1 MTKIKQLPP
10 HEAQKIAAGQVV
22 ERPANIVKEL
32 IENAL
37 DAQATQISLYIEEGG
52 KKLIRVVDNGYGM
65 SSDDAQ
71 LCFAKHATS
80 KITSVE
86 QLETINTF
94 GFRGEALASIAAVS
108 KVTLLTKQS
117 NTQQG
122 TKVVIEGG
130 HTKDHTITACK
141 TGTDITIHNL
151 FYNIPARQK
160 FLKKTQTEW
169 RHIQQLFHAFCF
181 AYPSIHFKLF
191 SEDKS
196 VYNYPTFL
204 PQATRGP
211 HGLPESNGREPH
223 TNNIVSRCTQIW
235 ERNQVQHMLTINAEH
250 NNALKITGVISNHQ
264 HYRYDRNGIFFFV
277 NKRWI
282 KNYSLSSALL
292 KGYLNV
298 IPPGRYPMAIIHITV
313 DPTTVDINI
322 HPRKEEVKFIHPRR
336 VEQLIKNTVKEALE
350 ENLSHHIKQPVG
362 FVPQQKNFDFDV
374 SHTTPSFTY
383 PHQPTP
389 PLAITPTNKLGKQE
403 KEQALPLDIAH
414 NKQFETQEYEQA
426 IIQHQTP
433 NTNKTISTTS
443 YNLIGQY
450 KKTYLLI
457 ERETG
462 LFLIDQHAAQ
472 ERILYE
478 LFSTRFQDIATTK
491 LIFPQVIDTTQDNI
505 QTLEPHLTIF
515 HRNGIGI
522 EPFGTSQL
530 KIESTPVHLKGQSLE
545 DLVQQVIAWI
555 QEYQSL
561 DSDKFFNTINEKL
574 HAQMACK
581 AAVKAGDVLT
591 QEQMIQLLKDLEKTP
606 NRFTC
611 PHGRPTGWLIS
622 INEIEKKFKRRL

>member
-37 DAQATQISLYIEEGG
+37 DAQATQISLYIEDGG
-52 KKLIRVVDNGYGM
+52 KKLIRVIDNGYGM
-65 SSDDAQ
+65 NSDDAQ

-94 GFRGEALASIAAVS
+94 GFRGEALASIAAVG

-117 NTQQG
+117 DTQQG
-122 TKVVIEGG
+122 TKIIIEGG
-130 HTKDHTITACK
+130 HIKDHTITACK
-141 TGTDITIHNL
+141 TGTDIAIHNL

-282 KNYSLSSALL
+282 KNYSLTNALL

-313 DPTTVDINI
+313 DPTTIDINI

-362 FVPQQKNFDFDV
+362 FVPQKKNFGFAV
-374 SHTTPSFTY
+374 SHTAPSFTY

-389 PLAITPTNKLGKQE
+389 PFTATSVNKLGKQE

>member
-1 MTKIKQLPP
+1 MYQTICMTKIKQLPP

-37 DAQATQISLYIEEGG
+37 DAQATQISLYIEDGG
-52 KKLIRVVDNGYGM
+52 KKLIRVIDNGYGM
-65 SSDDAQ
+65 NSDDAQ

-94 GFRGEALASIAAVS
+94 GFRGEALASIAAVG

-117 NTQQG
+117 DTQQG
-122 TKVVIEGG
+122 TKIIIEGG
-130 HTKDHTITACK
+130 HIKDHTITACK
-141 TGTDITIHNL
+141 TGTDIAIHNL

-181 AYPSIHFKLF
+181 AHPSIHFKLF
-191 SEDKS
+191 SEDKPI
-196 VYNYPTFL
+196 YNYPTAQFDE
-204 PQATRGP
+204 R
-211 HGLPESNGREPH
+211 ESH
-223 TNNIVSRCTQIW
+223 TNNIISRCTQIW
-235 ERNQVQHMLTINAEH
+235 EHNQAQHMLAINAEH
-250 NNALKITGVISNHQ
+250 SNTLKITGAISNHQ
-264 HYRYDRNGIFFFV
+264 HYRYNRNGILFFV

-298 IPPGRYPMAIIHITV
+298 IPPGRYPMAIINITV

-336 VEQLIKNTVKEALE
+336 VEQLIKNAIKEVLE
-350 ENLSHHIKQPVG
+350 ENLSNQIKQPVD
-362 FVPQQKNFDFDV
+362 FVPQTKNFGFDV
-374 SHTTPSFTY
+374 PHTSPSFAY

-389 PLAITPTNKLGKQE
+389 PFAATPTKQE
-403 KEQALPLDIAH
+403 KKSTLPFEITH
-414 NKQFETQEYEQA
+414 NKQFETKEYEQT
-426 IIQHQTP
+426 IIQPQTP
-433 NTNKTISTTS
+433 NINQTTSTTS

-457 ERETG
+457 EKETG

-491 LIFPQVIDTTQDNI
+491 LIFPQIINTTQDNI

-522 EPFGTSQL
+522 EQFGTNQL

-611 PHGRPTGWLIS
+611 PHGRPTGWLLS